1 MEPKKTPEADIHSK
15 RGIIF
20 NFSLAISLL
29 VVVCAFKVGMLVNES
44 DCSLPP
50 QVEIVDTYYPP
61 ITDHPRE
68 RQEVVKKPKTLFAS
82 GQEFKPVTDVG
93 KPEIAAPTFNLEYTD
108 TEPGPQTLSIEDLP
122 VEIDTTEFVIVE
134 QMPEPVGGYEKFLK
148 TLYKEVRYPS
158 YARRNEIQGKVF
170 VQFTINEKGDLTDV
184 KTIAGIGGGCD
195 EEAMRAIKT
204 TKWKAGKQRGRP
216 VKVRMVQQVT
226 FQLNKP

>member
-29 VVVCAFKVGMLVNES
+29 VVVCAFKVGILVNES
-44 DCSLPP
+44 DCTLPP
-50 QVEIVDTYYPP
+50 PVEVDDTYYPP
-61 ITDHPRE
+61 VSVHRNETP
-68 RQEVVKKPKTLFAS
+68 EVIKKPKTVFAS
-82 GQEFKPVTDVG
+82 GTEFKPVADVG
-93 KPEIAAPTFNLEYTD
+93 NPAIAAPDINLED
-108 TEPGPQTLSIEDLP
+108 PQPEPGPLTVTVDEPPKEKTDS
-122 VEIDTTEFVIVE
+122 VFVIVE
-134 QMPEPVGGYEKFLK
+134 NMPEPVGGYANFMK
-148 TLYKEVRYPS
+148 TLYKEVRYPA
-158 YARRNEIQGKVF
+158 YAKRNDIEGKVF
-170 VQFTINEKGDLTDV
+170 VQFTVNEKGELTDF

-226 FQLNKP
+226 FQLNQP